1 MEVCKIALVIMN
13 VDNETNEDE
22 YDNDF
27 QGGRWCKHWKL
38 QGNNEEDPEDK
49 VDDDEAK
56 VVVLTH
62 RNEKHY
68 NYDDDNFIILISLN
82 ENENDEKLHE
92 NQTPW
97 L

>member
-1 MEVCKIALVIMN
+1 
-13 VDNETNEDE
+13 
-22 YDNDF
+22 
-27 QGGRWCKHWKL
+27 
-38 QGNNEEDPEDK
+38 
-49 VDDDEAK
+49 